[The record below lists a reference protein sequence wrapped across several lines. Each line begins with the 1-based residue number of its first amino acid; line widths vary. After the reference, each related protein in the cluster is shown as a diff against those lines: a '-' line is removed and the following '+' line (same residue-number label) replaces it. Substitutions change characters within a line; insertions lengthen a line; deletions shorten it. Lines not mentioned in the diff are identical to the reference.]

1 MQYKSPKHSLYLFL
15 FSITIILI
23 WIIFKQF
30 YPYPF
35 ITLDSVMYI
44 DSATKNL
51 DIDYWPIGYSKFIH
65 LVGQFSHSHTLLV
78 TIQYITIQCSF
89 LYLYFT
95 LKSIF
100 KLNRW
105 SCYLILLFTLF
116 NPLFIIAS
124 NHIMSDALFTAITII
139 WISQLLNIIVH
150 PKHYMLYTQAILVLL
165 CLNLRYTAL
174 YYPAITILALSMSSL
189 KFKEKALGVILTLIL
204 LGVFIQ
210 YTRLKMEFISGV
222 RSFSSSNGWKKANN
236 ALYMYSNLAPTDT
249 SSVPVSF
256 KLIHKIVKSYFKG
269 PHQKVDLLHYQEE
282 PSYGCFYMFS
292 PQSPLIKYDSV
303 KTGVLGDLHNLKTSP
318 RCNVIFNSYANYLIK
333 KYPLQYIKSV
343 IIPNLIA
350 YYSPILEIYG
360 DHTPLY
366 SEWTDYYGGVI
377 RSIFKMKTISNPSKY
392 LHIRGIILSPSALI
406 FSMIHSLFLL
416 SIIII
421 CAFIKL
427 IRINKN
433 ITYCLIVL
441 IAVCI
446 INFLF
451 YINLSPSILRFQF
464 NTIVIEFCIFIW
476 LIDFLIKN
484 QNTLNN
490 N

>member
-1 MQYKSPKHSLYLFL
+1 MQYKSPKHLLYLFL
-15 FSITIILI
+15 FLITIILI

-44 DSATKNL
+44 DSASKNL
-51 DIDYWPIGYSKFIH
+51 DIDYWPIGYSKLIHFI
-65 LVGQFSHSHTLLV
+65 GQFSHSSTLLV
-78 TIQYITIQCSF
+78 TIQYLVIQCSF
-89 LYLYFT
+89 LYLYIT

-105 SCYLILLFTLF
+105 GCYLILLFTVF

-139 WISQLLNIIVH
+139 WISQLLNIIVR

-165 CLNLRYTAL
+165 SLTLRYTAL
-174 YYPAITILALSMSSL
+174 YYPVITIWAFSISSL
-189 KFKEKALGVILTLIL
+189 KFREKALGVILTFMF

-210 YTRLKMEFISGV
+210 YTRLKMESISGV

-236 ALYMYSNLAPTDT
+236 ALYMYSNLATTDT

-256 KLIHKIVKSYFKG
+256 RLIHKIVKSYFKG
-269 PHQKVDLLHYQEE
+269 PHQKVDLFHYQEE

-303 KTGVLGDLHNLKTSP
+303 KTGTLGDLHNLKTSP
-318 RCNVIFNSYANYLIK
+318 RCNVVFNSYANYLIQ

-377 RSIFKMKTISNPSKY
+377 RSWFNIKNISNPSKY
-392 LHIRGIILSPSALI
+392 LHIRGVILSPSTLI
-406 FSMIHSLFLL
+406 FSMIHSFFLL
-416 SIIII
+416 SLFIIVALIN
-421 CAFIKL
+421 FIRL
-427 IRINKN
+427 NKN
-433 ITYCLIVL
+433 ILFCLIVL
-441 IAVCI
+441 ITICL

-451 YINLSPSILRFQF
+451 YITLSPSILRFQF
-464 NTIVIEFCIFIW
+464 NTIIIEFFIFIW

-484 QNTLNN
+484 KNTLNN
-490 N
+490 K